1 MRHVWI
7 SCLILLLA
15 FAFCLFSMFHI
26 RTICDQAIVLLQQ
39 AQQQAAQYDF
49 SACRASISDARQ
61 HWRRYERY
69 FGLTLTHD
77 AIDDILSRF
86 AALGQYAALEDRDDF
101 LASCAELITA
111 IEHIQ
116 QMELPSYENI
126 L

>member
-49 SACRASISDARQ
+49 SALDGL
-61 HWRRYERY
+61 YE
-69 FGLTLTHD
+69 
-77 AIDDILSRF
+77 
-86 AALGQYAALEDRDDF
+86 ALGSTLGQALETASSAEETTLQKLYAAISGTGVTLSYPAAIPSGVRA
-101 LASCAELITA
+101 LSTRCACLRLTPTP
-111 IEHIQ
+111 
-116 QMELPSYENI
+116 MPSS
-126 L
+126 